1 MSGIWVLESLTS
13 QGGVIYHSSF
23 SRKYA
28 EPREVLVTWPRP
40 PGSLA
45 LQEPESLLEQC
56 LLLWPAIVLPSAF
69 HSFIQ

>member
-1 MSGIWVLESLTS
+1 MSGIWVPESLTS

-28 EPREVLVTWPRP
+28 EPREVSVTWPRP
-40 PGSLA
+40 SSLA

-56 LLLWPAIVLPSAF
+56 LQLWPAVVLPSAF
-69 HSFIQ
+69 HNFIQ